1 MYQNQK
7 YKYMLK
13 IYVLQPR
20 KKPFSGQRA
29 KTVIESTCGW
39 ACKAIGDGKILN
51 KFELVN
57 KVEYFIAPNDVMI
70 SGKQFAGSILKIK
83 VSEFLKIKRKSLLK
97 IQEQINIS
105 HDSILVFQRIVK

>member
-1 MYQNQK
+1 
-7 YKYMLK
+7 MLK

-39 ACKAIGDGKILN
+39 AVKAIGDGAILN
-51 KFELVN
+51 KFDLLN
-57 KVEYFIAPNDVMI
+57 KTEYFIAPKGVMV

-83 VSEFLKIKRKSLLK
+83 VSEFLKIKRRSLQKL
-97 IQEQINIS
+97 QSQI
-105 HDSILVFQRIVK
+105 HAPADATLVFQRAVK

>member
-1 MYQNQK
+1 
-7 YKYMLK
+7 MLK
-13 IYVLQPR
+13 IYVLKPR
-20 KKPFSGQRA
+20 KKPFSGQ
-29 KTVIESTCGW
+29 KSKKKVIVSTCGW
-39 ACKAIGDGKILN
+39 VCKAIGDGKILN

-57 KVEYFIAPNDVMI
+57 KDEYFIAPNDVMI